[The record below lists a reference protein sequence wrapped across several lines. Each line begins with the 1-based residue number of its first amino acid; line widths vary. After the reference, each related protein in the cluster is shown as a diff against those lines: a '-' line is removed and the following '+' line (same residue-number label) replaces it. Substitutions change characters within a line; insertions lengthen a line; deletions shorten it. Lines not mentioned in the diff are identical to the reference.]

1 MCFRG
6 MRMNSQM
13 NRQTDT
19 IGRTLREVELI
30 SNYST
35 VYTITVIRNAESTT
49 AVNSTTRNFHDSI
62 AVEELVQREP

>member
-1 MCFRG
+1 
-6 MRMNSQM
+6 MNSQM